1 MRKAA
6 IRIGTVVAAIYAAIV
21 ALMFVYQRDMMY
33 FPDQIRRVPPSH
45 YAMLAGVQEVGLKTS
60 DGLNVV
66 AWYWPAP
73 EGRPTVLLFH
83 GNGGSLRSQR
93 YRLKYFKE
101 AGMGVLMPAYRGY
114 AGSDGTPT
122 EVGLYRDAQA
132 AMDWLNARGVR
143 DEQVVLY
150 GQSLGSGVATKVASE
165 RDVAL
170 VVLEAPYT
178 STVDVAAWR
187 FPIVPVQWL
196 MTDRYESIARIG
208 AVKAPLLV
216 LHGDADYVIP
226 QFLGKRL
233 FEAAN
238 QPKEGFWP
246 AGVGHTDIFDNGGFA
261 TARDFIERRYMSG
274 SAGVSPAL
282 SDSQAPLP

>member
-1 MRKAA
+1 MRRVA
-6 IRIGTVVAAIYAAIV
+6 IRIGAVVAAAYVAAV
-21 ALMFVYQRDMMY
+21 ALMYAYQRDMMY
-33 FPDQIRRVPPSH
+33 FPDQIRRVQPSH
-45 YAMLAGVQEVGLKTS
+45 YAMLAGVQEVGLKTA

-73 EGRPTVLLFH
+73 AGRPTVLLFH

-122 EVGLYRDAQA
+122 EAGLYLDARA
-132 AMDWLNARGVR
+132 AMDWLNERGIR
-143 DEQVVLY
+143 DEEIVLY

-165 RDVAL
+165 RNVAL
-170 VVLEAPYT
+170 VLLEAPYT

-196 MTDRYESIARIG
+196 MTDRYESIGRIG
-208 AVKAPLLV
+208 SVKAPLLIM
-216 LHGDADYVIP
+216 HGGADYVIP
-226 QFLGKRL
+226 QFLGRRL

-246 AGVGHTDIFDNGGFA
+246 VGIGHTDIFDNGGFT
-261 TARDFIERRYMSG
+261 TARDFIERRY
-274 SAGVSPAL
+274 APA
-282 SDSQAPLP
+282 SVGR

>member
-1 MRKAA
+1 MRRTA
-6 IRIGTVVAAIYAAIV
+6 IRISAVVAVIYVGIV
-21 ALMFVYQRDMMY
+21 GLLYVYQRDLMY

-45 YAMLAGVQEVGLKTS
+45 YAMLAGVQEVELKTA
-60 DGLNVV
+60 DGLRVY
-66 AWYWPAP
+66 AWYWPPP

-122 EVGLYRDAQA
+122 EDGLYLDARA
-132 AMDWLNARGVR
+132 ALDWLNRQGVR
-143 DEQVVLY
+143 DEAIVLY
-150 GQSLGSGVATKVASE
+150 GQSLGSGVATKMASE
-165 RDVAL
+165 RKVAL

-178 STVDVAAWR
+178 STVDVAAFR
-187 FPIVPVQWL
+187 FPIVPVSWL
-196 MTDRYESIARIG
+196 MSDRYESVARIG
-208 AVKAPLLV
+208 KITAPILV
-216 LHGDADYVIP
+216 MHGGDDYVIP
-226 QFLGKRL
+226 QYLGKRI

-246 AGVGHTDIFDNGGFA
+246 EGIGHNDIFDGGGFT
-261 TARDFIERRYMSG
+261 TAREFIDRLYVPPS
-274 SAGVSPAL
+274 VP
-282 SDSQAPLP
+282 